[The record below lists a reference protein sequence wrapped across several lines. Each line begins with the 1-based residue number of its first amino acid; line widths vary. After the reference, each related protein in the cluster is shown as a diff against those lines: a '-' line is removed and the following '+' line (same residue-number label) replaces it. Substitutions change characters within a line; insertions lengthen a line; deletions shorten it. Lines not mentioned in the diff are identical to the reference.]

1 MNLFIPTSFRAFF
14 FESLLYEHITLCAL
28 SLSLG
33 SSIHHQYYHCI
44 LLWTELEEAQ
54 EEEEEEAMA
63 MASNSQ
69 V

>member
-1 MNLFIPTSFRAFF
+1 MHTSLCVHSGYYIWACLYPQEYMPYHKPTPC
-14 FESLLYEHITLCAL
+14 L
-28 SLSLG
+28 
-33 SSIHHQYYHCI
+33 YYHCI
-44 LLWTELEEAQ
+44 LLWTELEAAQ